1 MHTSRFRAAA
11 FCALLTSTFLSAPA
25 TAQSSPE
32 FRQADANGVDMVQ
45 GDFLTSFAEG
55 SIGSGQAALELM
67 RVLGNT
73 SFNGTTGA
81 SQWDHILLNV
91 VSSGTYIDFG
101 TRTAKF
107 PDAQARGETLSGS
120 GSSYVYGDGNGT
132 TITFG
137 DPTPGADITNYCNG
151 TVQSSCILL
160 PGLITSPNGKTVSLE
175 YGFWTQCSRQ
185 QQPDDPISCSFAPRL
200 ERVSNSYG
208 YSVVFSYASDGF
220 GGTGGPPATF
230 TQRTGAAFYNAQ
242 AGSAPLASVSYAYPT
257 AGVTDVTD
265 MGGRVWRVTKTTTL
279 NAIRRPG
286 ASSDTTSATINA
298 GKVTSVV
305 KEGVTTSYARSVS
318 GSTATMTATNA
329 LGQTSTVVSNLTVGR
344 PTSITNALTK
354 TTSYQYDGSRRL
366 TRVTQ
371 PEGNYTAYS
380 YDGRGNLTQTQMVA
394 KAGAS
399 SITTSASYDAGC
411 ANPLTC
417 NQPNST
423 TDARGNTT
431 NYAYD
436 ATHGGV
442 TAITLPAPSAG
453 ALRPQ
458 TRYSYTLM
466 NSEYQLTGIS
476 ACQTAGSC
484 AGTADEV
491 VTTLGYDAN
500 SNITSAS
507 KGNGTGT
514 LVATRTMTYDGL
526 GNLLTVDGPL
536 AGAADTTRYRYN
548 TAREL
553 IGTVSPDPDGG
564 GSLKNRAVRNT
575 YTNGLLTRV
584 ENGTVNSQSDGDWA
598 AFSALQSIDT
608 SYDANARPIVRTL
621 ASGGTTYALAQA
633 SYDALGRVDCATQRM
648 NPAVYGALPAA
659 CTLSTTGTQGPDRI
673 SKTEYDTVG
682 RIWKVTNALGTA
694 DASVDVT
701 YGYSDNGKVLS
712 VTDAVNNR
720 TGYDY
725 DGYDR
730 LTFTRYPVT
739 TQGALASSSTD
750 YEQLGYDPA
759 SNVTSRRLR
768 DGQTIGYG
776 YDNLNRMTSKDL
788 PEVNADMGYIYDL
801 LGRLTSATIP
811 GKGVTQSMTYDALGR
826 LTGEGQ
832 PYGSMGYQYDLAG
845 NRTVQQWSDGFYVT
859 YDYLVTGE
867 VTAIRE
873 SGVASGVGVLATYG
887 YDDLGRRTGIGR
899 GNGTSTSYGYDN
911 VSRLVSLGQ
920 DLGGTTYDLGLGFSY
935 NPASQIASMTRS
947 NEAYAYGAY
956 VNVNRPY
963 TSNGLNQFATVNG
976 TGITYDARGN
986 LVSTGSTSFTYNS
999 ENALT
1004 SMVGVATLSY
1014 DGFGR
1019 LYDYVSPGG
1028 GSTRFLY
1035 DGVHMAA
1042 EISTTSSTV
1051 ARRYVFGPGA
1061 DEPIV
1066 WYEGAG
1072 TTDRRWLHTD
1082 ERGSVVA
1089 MTNSAGTAI
1098 SINSYDEYGVPAAG
1112 NVGRFQYTGQAY
1124 LPELGLYYYKARIY
1138 SSRLGRFMQ
1147 TDPIG
1152 YSGGMNLYNYVG
1164 GDPVNAIDPSG
1175 LQSDIIVTG
1184 RQSVT
1189 SIIVDPFSSG
1199 GNSFSMQNFDINTVY
1214 IGDDGIATSPEV
1226 VITSQKVLQTIIVN
1240 AVRNAQLI
1248 WGDIKYIGK
1257 SIACSMGN
1265 IDIGGGAD
1273 VYAGFG
1279 GSVGGSGKIDL
1290 TTGQFGVDA
1299 YLAVGVG
1306 LGAEAG
1312 PTLTSSSSGNAIVS
1326 ANVITQ
1332 VGGGYGFDVVGT
1344 RTLLGTSPGQ
1354 NSVTAGKVGSPIG
1367 FVNGGAAI
1375 GFHTPKLY
1383 DIGC

>member
-25 TAQSSPE
+25 MAQTAPE
-32 FRQADANGVDMVQ
+32 FRQADQNGVDLVQ

-55 SIGSGQAALELM
+55 SIGSGQAALELL
-67 RVLGNT
+67 RVVGNT
-73 SFNGTTGA
+73 SFNGTNGM

-101 TRTAKF
+101 TRTVRF

-120 GSSYVYGDGNGT
+120 GSSYVYGDGSGT
-132 TITFG
+132 TILFG
-137 DPTPGADITNYCNG
+137 DPSPGADISNFCNG

-160 PGLITSPNGKTVSLE
+160 PGTIVSPNGKTVTLD
-175 YGFWTQCSRQ
+175 YGFWTQCSRP

-200 ERVSNSYG
+200 ERISNSYG
-208 YSVVFSYASDGF
+208 YSVVFSYASNGT

-242 AGSAPLASVSYAYPT
+242 AGSTPLASVSYAYPT

-286 ASSDTTSATINA
+286 ASSDTTSATINT

-329 LGQTSTVVSNLTVGR
+329 LGQTTTVVSDLTVGR
-344 PTSITNALTK
+344 PTSITNALSK

-380 YDGRGNLTQTQMVA
+380 YDSRGNVTQTQMMA

-399 SITTSASYDAGC
+399 SITTSASYDASC

-442 TAITLPAPSAG
+442 TSVTLPAPSAG

-458 TRYSYTLM
+458 TRYSYTLL
-466 NSEYQLTGIS
+466 NDEYQLTGTS
-476 ACQTAGSC
+476 TCQTTGSC
-484 AGTADEV
+484 TGTADEV
-491 VTTLGYDAN
+491 VSTRSYDAN
-500 SNITSAS
+500 GNIISAS
-507 KGNGTGT
+507 QGNGAGT

-536 AGAADTTRYRYN
+536 AGTADTTRYRYN
-548 TAREL
+548 MAREL

-598 AFSALQSIDT
+598 AFASLQSIDT
-608 SYDANARPIVRTL
+608 SYDANARPIMRTL

-648 NPAVYGALPAA
+648 NPAVYGSLPAA
-659 CTLSTTGTQGPDRI
+659 CILSTTGTQGPDRI

-682 RIWKVTNALGTA
+682 RIWKMTSAYGTA

-701 YGYSDNGKVLS
+701 YGYSDNGKTLS
-712 VTDAVNNR
+712 VTDGENNR

-730 LTFTRYPVT
+730 LSVTRYPVT
-739 TQGALASSSTD
+739 TQGAQTSSGTD
-750 YEQLGYDPA
+750 YEQFGYDVA

-768 DGQTIGYG
+768 DGQTIGYS
-776 YDNLNRMTSKDL
+776 YDALNRMTLKSL
-788 PEVNADMGYIYDL
+788 PEAGANVSYYYDL
-801 LGRLTSATIP
+801 LGHPTSVTVP
-811 GKGVTQSMTYDALGR
+811 GQGIAHSLSYDALGR
-826 LTGEGQ
+826 LTAEGQ
-832 PYGSMGYQYDLAG
+832 PFGSMSYQYDQAG
-845 NRTVQQWSDGFYVT
+845 RRTVQQWNDGFYVT

-867 VTAIRE
+867 MATIRE
-873 SGVASGVGVLATYG
+873 NGAASGVGVLATYG
-887 YDDLGRRTGIGR
+887 YDNLGRRTGMTR
-899 GNGTSTSYGYDN
+899 GNGTTTSYGFDN
-911 VSRLVSLGQ
+911 ASRLTSLGQ
-920 DLGGTTYDLGLGFSY
+920 DLSGTAYDQSLGFGY
-935 NPASQIASMTRS
+935 NQAGQIVSTTRS
-947 NEAYAYGAY
+947 NDAYAWGGSANVDRAY
-956 VNVNRPY
+956 AM
-963 TSNGLNQFATVNG
+963 NGLNQMTTVG
-976 TGITYDARGN
+976 GGGLGYDARGN
-986 LVSTGSTSFTYNS
+986 LTSTGSNTYTYNS
-999 ENALT
+999 QNLLT
-1004 SMVGVATLSY
+1004 GASGGTTLYY
-1014 DGFGR
+1014 DAFGR
-1019 LYDYVSPGG
+1019 LSEYDTSV
-1028 GSTRFLY
+1028 STRFLY
-1035 DGVHMAA
+1035 DGNHMAA
-1042 EISTTSSTV
+1042 EIANPSGAVT
-1051 ARRYVFGPGA
+1051 RRYVYGPGA
-1061 DEPIV
+1061 DEPVV
-1066 WYEGAG
+1066 WYEGSG
-1072 TTDRRWLHTD
+1072 TSDRRWLHAD

-1089 MTNSAGTAI
+1089 VTNASGAAI
-1098 SINSYDEYGVPAAG
+1098 GINSYDEYGVPGSG
-1112 NVGRFQYTGQAY
+1112 NIGRFQYTGQAY

-1138 SSRLGRFMQ
+1138 SSRLGRFLQ

-1152 YSGGMNLYNYVG
+1152 YDDGMNLYNYVH
-1164 GDPVNAIDPSG
+1164 GDPVNGIDPSG
-1175 LQSDIIVTG
+1175 LSCESAKEEGEAAGEPVVCGNSSGPGGGGGSGGNGGDGSAQPNFDLGGEVDASNPPDIIVNG
-1184 RQSVT
+1184 QK
-1189 SIIVDPFSSG
+1189 
-1199 GNSFSMQNFDINTVY
+1199 
-1214 IGDDGIATSPEV
+1214 EV
-1226 VITSQKVLQTIIVN
+1226 VTPVIVVTGFLQPNFINIGAPGGVNDNWPARANACYVAQKICVKNIQESHINLEKIKRIANCKNQA
-1240 AVRNAQLI
+1240 AVCASFAQ
-1248 WGDIKYIGK
+1248 DP
-1257 SIACSMGN
+1257 S
-1265 IDIGGGAD
+1265 
-1273 VYAGFG
+1273 
-1279 GSVGGSGKIDL
+1279 
-1290 TTGQFGVDA
+1290 
-1299 YLAVGVG
+1299 
-1306 LGAEAG
+1306 
-1312 PTLTSSSSGNAIVS
+1312 
-1326 ANVITQ
+1326 
-1332 VGGGYGFDVVGT
+1332 GYGISFLPDGTVVIVVA
-1344 RTLLGTSPGQ
+1344 GQ
-1354 NSVTAGKVGSPIG
+1354 AKIVRYGRP
-1367 FVNGGAAI
+1367 F
-1375 GFHTPKLY
+1375 
-1383 DIGC
+1383 